1 MLSCPCF
8 CCWGHHK
15 ASWGKNHLLIFVY
28 LTNVEFSLCLFFLQ
42 NEYVPPDWLSVLE
55 VVVNQIAN
63 GEKNESSFLFHLL
76 GTAVEAGQN
85 IISAH
90 IPMLISSVVGA
101 IVNHI
106 PPIPDPWPQV
116 VCWLNLALFRFVI
129 SIMSIV

>member
-1 MLSCPCF
+1 M
-8 CCWGHHK
+8 W
-15 ASWGKNHLLIFVY
+15 NFVY
-28 LTNVEFSLCLFFLQ
+28 VFFLQ
-42 NEYVPPDWLSVLE
+42 NEYVPPDWLSVLQ

-116 VCWLNLALFRFVI
+116 VC
-129 SIMSIV
+129 